1 MPKPEVC
8 RLQDIIT
15 AQTAAL
21 AYWRREADRDF
32 GRLERY
38 AAALRKIGFDPP
50 LDDKARIAQEAL
62 IAEMLTL

>member
-1 MPKPEVC
+1 MPDPEVC
-8 RLQDIIT
+8 RLQAIIT

-38 AAALRKIGFDPP
+38 AAALLKIGFDPP
-50 LDDKARIAQEAL
+50 LDDKARIAQAAL
-62 IAEMLTL
+62 SAEMLIL